1 MLYNK
6 RSSAYII
13 FESNRINT
21 WFKNE
26 ESKPKKLFQA
36 LQKLKN
42 IQSYV
47 DNVGM

>member
-1 MLYNK
+1 MHALT
-6 RSSAYII
+6 SSK
-13 FESNRINT
+13 INT
-21 WFKNE
+21 WIKNE

-47 DNVGM
+47 DNFGM